1 MDALVLI
8 TKVTILKDF
17 RSSSGLF
24 AQLKQE
30 AEATL
35 SASTTHQTAEKPAST
50 STSNRPIRSAA
61 IDGERKRKRYNEPL
75 TGDNLGIG
83 GTSYGWIYDLVDP
96 QEITD
101 IKVFKER
108 PEIF

>member
-1 MDALVLI
+1 MFASLCNHLAPP
-8 TKVTILKDF
+8 TDF

-30 AEATL
+30 AEAASSAPNTL
-35 SASTTHQTAEKPAST
+35 STEEKPAS
-50 STSNRPIRSAA
+50 SSFSQRPIRSAA
-61 IDGERKRKRYNEPL
+61 LAGQRKRKRFAEPL
-75 TGDNLGIG
+75 ASDTGTAG

-101 IKVFKER
+101 IKIFKER